1 MKRRFPENPSPP
13 VEHKDIRSYSIETSW
28 GEAQAVEALKTG
40 TPLECAVISPTG
52 KKALKMLTPTH
63 IHKEGGSLVIDVA
76 SENSVAGVIT
86 FGSDGAKIL
95 QFSAKKKG
103 KS

>member
-1 MKRRFPENPSPP
+1 MKRRFPESPTPP

-86 FGSDGAKIL
+86 FGRDGAKIL

-103 KS
+103 KG